1 MQEVFVFDVDG
12 TLTPPRSQMEDA
24 MARIMRQLVAARPV
38 FLVTGSDLEKLRSQV
53 PWDIAERAEGLF
65 CCSGN
70 EMWRG
75 SRLVYEMRH
84 DFPDD
89 LIALAERLVQSASYG
104 VRTGRHVE
112 ARTGALNISVIGRNA
127 SMLQRRDYLRHDRQ
141 TGERDSIIA
150 EIERQFPEYE
160 ANRGGQ
166 ISIDI
171 APRGWNK
178 GRIVREVRSRI
189 PDAAIR
195 FFGDSIG
202 EGGND
207 LPLAEALRAA
217 GGEHS
222 IHAVSDH
229 SETLAILR
237 TLTGHA
243 DRATEVA

>member
-24 MARIMRQLVAARPV
+24 MARILRQLVAARPV

-75 SRLVYEMRH
+75 SRLVYQMSH
-84 DFPDD
+84 AFPDE
-89 LIALAERLVQSASYG
+89 LIAFAERLVQSACYG

-150 EIERQFPEYE
+150 EIEASFPEYE

-189 PDAAIR
+189 PAAAIR

-217 GGEHS
+217 DGEHA
-222 IHAVSDH
+222 IHAVSGH

-237 TLTGHA
+237 MLIGQTG
-243 DRATEVA
+243 RETEVA

>member
-24 MARIMRQLVAARPV
+24 MARIMRQLVVARPV
-38 FLVTGSDLEKLRSQV
+38 YLVTGSDLGKLRSQV

-84 DFPDD
+84 AFPDE

-104 VRTGRHVE
+104 MRTGRHVE

-141 TGERDSIIA
+141 TGERDRIIA
-150 EIERQFPEYE
+150 EIEKQFPEYE

-207 LPLAEALRAA
+207 RPLAEALRAA
-217 GGEHS
+217 GGEYS
-222 IHAVSDH
+222 IHAVSGH

-243 DRATEVA
+243 DRTTEVA

>member
-1 MQEVFVFDVDG
+1 M
-12 TLTPPRSQMEDA
+12 
-24 MARIMRQLVAARPV
+24 
-38 FLVTGSDLEKLRSQV
+38 
-53 PWDIAERAEGLF
+53 
-65 CCSGN
+65 
-70 EMWRG
+70 
-75 SRLVYEMRH
+75 
-84 DFPDD
+84 
-89 LIALAERLVQSASYG
+89 
-104 VRTGRHVE
+104 RTGRHVE

-150 EIERQFPEYE
+150 EIEKQFPEYE

-217 GGEHS
+217 GGDHS
-222 IHAVSDH
+222 IHAVSGH

-237 TLTGHA
+237 TLFGNA

>member
-12 TLTPPRSQMEDA
+12 TLTPPRSRMEHA
-24 MARIMRQLVAARPV
+24 MARIMRKLVAARPV
-38 FLVTGSDLEKLRSQV
+38 FLVTGSDIEKLRSQV
-53 PWDIAERAEGLF
+53 PQDIADRAEGLF

-84 DFPDD
+84 SFPEE
-89 LIALAERLVQSASYG
+89 LIVLAEQLVATAGYG

-112 ARTGALNISVIGRNA
+112 LRTGSLNISVVGRNA

-141 TGERDSIIA
+141 TGERDRIIA
-150 EIERQFPEYE
+150 EIEACFPEYE

-178 GRIVREVRSRI
+178 GRLVREVRSRI

-207 LPLAEALRAA
+207 LPLADALRAA
-217 GGEHS
+217 GSEHS
-222 IHAVSDH
+222 IHAVSGH
-229 SETLAILR
+229 FETLLILR
-237 TLTGHA
+237 SLIGQTG
-243 DRATEVA
+243 REIEVA